1 MTSKKQQQE
10 EEAKKARMM
19 ALIEGGATHFR
30 ETQVPP
36 KTEESVS
43 PAPEEVRVEP
53 KPSPGLPKVAPEK
66 PAPSVDKGSL
76 RSREPEAKIP
86 EEPVLGPEP
95 SDPSNYLV
103 KRRRSLRV
111 DPQWIGTT
119 LYLRRET
126 HASLQEFCRGAGL
139 DMSRVVQYCVA
150 IQMDENKRSPVLSQ
164 LLGE

>member
-30 ETQVPP
+30 ETQTAP
-36 KTEESVS
+36 KVEE
-43 PAPEEVRVEP
+43 PELPSSEDVLVEP
-53 KPSPGLPKVAPEK
+53 KASRALPKAAPEQ
-66 PAPSVDKGSL
+66 PAAPASRGSV
-76 RSREPEAKIP
+76 RSRETEAKVP

-103 KRRRSLRV
+103 KRRRSLRD